1 MDDNPKTL
9 PDENE
14 QDPDF
19 TADQWEIDL
28 ENYFGGAAPAE
39 PRRSDEFSLTD
50 FMAKYGLSRWR
61 AREFAQRALR
71 QGVWSVRRYNNINL
85 YRVVKDGRG
94 N

>member
-1 MDDNPKTL
+1 MDSQEDSIHDAE
-9 PDENE
+9 DE
-14 QDPDF
+14 DTDF

-28 ENYFGGAAPAE
+28 ENYFGGTAPAE

-50 FMAKYGLSRWR
+50 FMLKYSLSRWR

-71 QGVWSVRRYNNINL
+71 QGVWSVRRYNNANL